1 MTHVSLRLFVYP
13 FNAGDFRRA
22 IQTQWKKRPSKPAI
36 DIEPAARSSV
46 MPLDPSVTPGREP
59 ERRHAGYA
67 PLASVAMP
75 TEDQIDSVVILQL
88 IEDVRRMGQQQR
100 EAVLCAWR

>member
-1 MTHVSLRLFVYP
+1 MIHARLRLFVYP

-22 IQTQWKKRPSKPAI
+22 IQTQGKKRPSKPTI
-36 DIEPAARSSV
+36 DIQPAARSSV
-46 MPLDPSVTPGREP
+46 MPLDTSVTPGRKP

-75 TEDQIDSVVILQL
+75 AEDQIDGVVILQL
-88 IEDVRRMGQQQR
+88 IEDIRRMSQ
-100 EAVLCAWR
+100 